1 MFKWIGMRTTSVCAL
16 YVVGQLMFLVILVP
30 VKLKYVCLWFEVLS
44 VIRLWQLT
52 LQWGSK
58 INPVREAV
66 GWRLLRRLHWAVDLQ
81 VCVCECESCFFFFV
95 FVDSFKNQAPV
106 YLRISWF
113 FFFAGCLFWLELG
126 RNVNTAVANMLE
138 LLFVWL
144 VWIQGLLNWL
154 DVLYWVLEDL
164 K

>member
-16 YVVGQLMFLVILVP
+16 YVVDQLMFLVILVP

-66 GWRLLRRLHWAVDLQ
+66 GWRLLRWLHWAVDLQ
-81 VCVCECESCFFFFV
+81 VCVCVNVRVVFFLCFRRQFQKSSSSLPENFLV
-95 FVDSFKNQAPV
+95 
-106 YLRISWF
+106 
-113 FFFAGCLFWLELG
+113 FFAGCLFWLELG

-154 DVLYWVLEDL
+154 LMCCTESWRT
-164 K
+164 